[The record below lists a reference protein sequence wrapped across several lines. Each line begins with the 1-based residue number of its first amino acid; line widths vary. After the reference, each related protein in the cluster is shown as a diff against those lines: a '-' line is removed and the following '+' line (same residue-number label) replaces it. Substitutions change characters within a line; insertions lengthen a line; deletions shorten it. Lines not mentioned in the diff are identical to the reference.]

1 MPTRKFSALL
11 VDTAGL
17 SALNRT
23 TQRISALQR
32 LYTAC
37 APPELSLASRV
48 VGDLNGTLVIAADNG
63 AVAAKLQ
70 QLVPRLL
77 KNLQKQRAQVTGI
90 RIRVQV
96 SSGPPGPLPGTQKP
110 PLPVDLINDFEKLS
124 KQVRDPGLSSALARF
139 AARRRGGR

>member
-11 VDTAGL
+11 VETAGL

-37 APPELSLASRV
+37 APPELSQASRV
-48 VGDLNGTLVIAADNG
+48 VGDHNGTLVIAADNG
-63 AVAAKLQ
+63 AVAAKLK
-70 QLVPRLL
+70 QLTPRLL
-77 KNLQKQRAQVTGI
+77 KNLQKQSAQVTGI

-96 SSGPPGPLPGTQKP
+96 SGHPPKIPTGSKKNPLPI
-110 PLPVDLINDFEKLS
+110 DLIDDFERLS

-139 AARRRGGR
+139 AARRRNGR

>member
-11 VDTAGL
+11 VETAGL

-37 APPELSLASRV
+37 APPELSQASRV
-48 VGDLNGTLVIAADNG
+48 VGDHNGTLVIAADNG
-63 AVAAKLQ
+63 AVAAKLK
-70 QLVPRLL
+70 QLMPRLL

-96 SSGPPGPLPGTQKP
+96 SGHRTVTRSAPAKNPLPI
-110 PLPVDLINDFEKLS
+110 DLIDNFEKLS

-139 AARRRGGR
+139 AARRRSER